1 MNNAGQ
7 SVMAMPISVIIPT
20 LNEERTII
28 ATLAHTAMLSF
39 DELIV
44 VDGGSTDKT
53 PVLVES
59 YRQSTQS
66 LALCPVHWMTAPPG
80 RARQM
85 NEGAKASRGEVL
97 LFLHADTQLPHDA
110 KTMIDRTLA
119 DRQMVGGRF
128 NVRFDHPS
136 MWGRIISRMMNWR
149 SRLSGLATGDQ
160 ALFVRRPI
168 FEQMGGFADMP
179 LMEDI
184 EFSRRLKRKGAIAA
198 LTATVTTSFRRW
210 EQQGPVRTI
219 LLMWTLR
226 FLYWIGVSPHRLAHL
241 YAMVREEARG

>member
-1 MNNAGQ
+1 
-7 SVMAMPISVIIPT
+7 MAMPISVIIPT

-28 ATLAHTAMLSF
+28 ATLTHTATLGF

-44 VDGGSTDKT
+44 IDGGSTDET
-53 PVLVES
+53 PALVES
-59 YRQSTQS
+59 YRHRTQS
-66 LALCPVHWMTAPPG
+66 SAFSPIQWVTAPPG
-80 RARQM
+80 RAQQM
-85 NEGAKASRGEVL
+85 NEGAKASRGEIL
-97 LFLHADTQLPHDA
+97 LFLHADTQLPSDA
-110 KTMIDRTLA
+110 KTIIETTLA
-119 DRQMVGGRF
+119 DQQTVGGRF
-128 NVRFDHPS
+128 DVRFDHPS
-136 MWGRIISRMMNWR
+136 VWGTIISRMMNWR

-184 EFSRRLKRKGAIAA
+184 EFSRRLKRKGATAT

-210 EQQGPVRTI
+210 EQHGPVRTI

-226 FLYWIGVSPHRLAHL
+226 FLYWIGVSPHTLSRWYGL
-241 YAMVREEARG
+241 VR